1 MGKYVK
7 HLTAVGFLA
16 LAMLLLYLSAAAWGS
31 LVLGNV
37 MFHLES
43 PLSISEGMEVMGQAE
58 EDSEHA
64 EEGRQFLP
72 AFCIWGQ
79 KEGIAVEN
87 KNLSRTSTADA
98 ILLCGEPGLVF
109 EGCQLPIRGDGQG
122 CIISE
127 DTAWELF
134 GSSQVVGK
142 EVSCRGT
149 SYVVRQVLPIQGHM
163 IAFQLGQRSVTAGQQ
178 QGVPSGSLS
187 GQGNQVY
194 SSSSSGQGNSAQSGG
209 SSGQGDSAQSGGS
222 SGQGSQA
229 WAEEQLDRITLKNEE
244 GISERTL
251 EGTLGMQYGLSVQL
265 LDIELLGGI
274 SGACMLLA
282 PVTLCIFFAALI
294 YWQYKK
300 QKTRP
305 GKAWMAGALILLAT
319 VAFLFLKGQIR
330 ISEDYIPSRWSDFS
344 FWSSLW
350 QEKADAVKFLVG
362 MEKTELDNRWAYG
375 FLKAAGCGLLAEIL
389 LLAGLVK
396 SRNFN
401 TNS

>member
-1 MGKYVK
+1 MGKYAK
-7 HLTAVGFLA
+7 HLAAVGFLV
-16 LAMLLLYLSAAAWGS
+16 LAMVLLYLSAAAWGS
-31 LVLGNV
+31 LALGKV

-43 PLSISEGMEVMGQAE
+43 PISISEGVEVMDRAE
-58 EDSEHA
+58 EDSEDA
-64 EEGRQFLP
+64 EEGRQLLP

-109 EGCQLPIRGDGQG
+109 EGCQLPIWGDGQG

-149 SYVVRQVLPIQGHM
+149 SYVVRQVLPIQGNM
-163 IAFQLGQRSVTAGQQ
+163 IAFQLGQRSAAAGER
-178 QGVPSGSLS
+178 QGDPSGSPS
-187 GQGNQVY
+187 RQSGSSFGQGNQVY
-194 SSSSSGQGNSAQSGG
+194 
-209 SSGQGDSAQSGGS
+209 SGGS
-222 SGQGSQA
+222 SGQGSQV
-229 WAEEQLDRITLKNEE
+229 WAEEQLDRITLKSEE
-244 GISERTL
+244 GISKRTL

-274 SGACMLLA
+274 SGACMLFA
-282 PVTLCIFFAALI
+282 PVTICVFFAALI
-294 YWQYKK
+294 CRQYKK

-305 GKAWMAGALILLAT
+305 GKAWMAGALILLAAVT
-319 VAFLFLKGQIR
+319 FLFLKGQIR

-401 TNS
+401 TNP